1 MTPEQFD
8 ALAQLMR
15 LRQSPS
21 RDALH
26 LVLIDGMTHT
36 AAAEQAGIPRQNVS
50 RQVASAKRTIEA
62 ARILS
67 AP

>member
-1 MTPEQFD
+1 MTPEQFA

-21 RDALH
+21 RDALR

-50 RQVASAKRTIEA
+50 RQVASAKRIINA

-67 AP
+67 AT

>member
-1 MTPEQFD
+1 MRLDQFA

-21 RDALH
+21 RDALR
-26 LVLIDGMTHT
+26 LVLIDGITHT
-36 AAAEQAGIPRQNVS
+36 AAAQQAGIPRQNVS

-67 AP
+67 AQ

>member
-1 MTPEQFD
+1 MRPDQFE

-21 RDALH
+21 HDALH
-26 LVLIDGMTHT
+26 MVMVRGYTHT
-36 AAAEQAGIPRQNVS
+36 VAAQQCGIPRQNVS

-67 AP
+67 AQ

>member
-1 MTPEQFD
+1 LTLEQFA

-36 AAAEQAGIPRQNVS
+36 AAAQQAGIPRQNIS

-67 AP
+67 AR